1 MTKAAKFWDKVARK
15 YSRNNIKDIVSYEYT
30 LERTRS
36 YLKPTDRVLELGAG
50 TSSTALLLAENAGS
64 YVASDI
70 SPEMIAIGNEKLSET
85 KLKNLT
91 IEVGTVTDFARK
103 QAEFDVIMGFN
114 LFHLAKRPEDVFEQI
129 GSMLPVGGLFISKT
143 PCLADESNVL
153 KRLMFRLAIPVLT
166 TLGFAPRPVHMFK
179 VASFDAMI
187 ESAGFEIIESGIH
200 PASPP
205 SRYIVARKT

>member
-129 GSMLPVGGLFISKT
+129 RVECPETSDVSSCHSGFDH
-143 PCLADESNVL
+143 AW
-153 KRLMFRLAIPVLT
+153 FRATARTHVQ
-166 TLGFAPRPVHMFK
+166 
-179 VASFDAMI
+179 
-187 ESAGFEIIESGIH
+187 
-200 PASPP
+200 
-205 SRYIVARKT
+205 SRVV